1 MNSCEQIRTAMMAYD
16 WIGFDLFDT
25 LLLRPFLQ
33 PDDLFCQME
42 QELQV
47 PDFAAL
53 RSQTENQLRQGR
65 KRELT
70 FLEIYQAI
78 QQKTGVSDAV
88 IQQWMDLE
96 LELEW
101 RYCYPRESGLSL
113 YCAAK
118 EAGKHIAI
126 VTDMYL
132 PIDQIVRM
140 LQKVGAGDYD
150 LLLLSSELGY
160 SKANGGIYRQLKR
173 MEIPPKQ
180 FLQIGDNRI
189 ADVENPRCL
198 GLQGMWL
205 PAARAVFQHYGRLY
219 PAIQAEQPSL
229 AERCSVALA
238 VNTYFD
244 DPFRMMRRE
253 CDWNADPYFMGLLLP
268 NAEHLPEVVTQ
279 DFMFQRG
286 QNVLCSW
293 QPTFSSIRFQRH
305 RGQSKC
311 SVIMQQR
318 QTEQHFQ
325 KMMHGR
331 QFVPLVDFPPC
342 QSRKNRRSGKP
353 ICDCYGNFFQLVE
366 CKKIR
371 TCCENRADF
380 IVFAKSHYG
389 IVVVVVSV

>member
-132 PIDQIVRM
+132 PTDQIVRM

-173 MEIPPKQ
+173 MEIPPAI
-180 FLQIGDNRI
+180 F
-189 ADVENPRCL
+189 ADW
-198 GLQGMWL
+198 G
-205 PAARAVFQHYGRLY
+205 
-219 PAIQAEQPSL
+219 
-229 AERCSVALA
+229 
-238 VNTYFD
+238 
-244 DPFRMMRRE
+244 
-253 CDWNADPYFMGLLLP
+253 
-268 NAEHLPEVVTQ
+268 
-279 DFMFQRG
+279 
-286 QNVLCSW
+286 
-293 QPTFSSIRFQRH
+293 
-305 RGQSKC
+305 
-311 SVIMQQR
+311 
-318 QTEQHFQ
+318 
-325 KMMHGR
+325 
-331 QFVPLVDFPPC
+331 
-342 QSRKNRRSGKP
+342 
-353 ICDCYGNFFQLVE
+353 
-366 CKKIR
+366 
-371 TCCENRADF
+371 
-380 IVFAKSHYG
+380 
-389 IVVVVVSV
+389 

>member
-78 QQKTGVSDAV
+78 QQKTGVLMPV

-132 PIDQIVRM
+132 PTDQIVWM

-229 AERCSVALA
+229 AERCAL
-238 VNTYFD
+238 
-244 DPFRMMRRE
+244 P
-253 CDWNADPYFMGLLLP
+253 
-268 NAEHLPEVVTQ
+268 
-279 DFMFQRG
+279 
-286 QNVLCSW
+286 W
-293 QPTFSSIRFQRH
+293 Q
-305 RGQSKC
+305 
-311 SVIMQQR
+311 
-318 QTEQHFQ
+318 
-325 KMMHGR
+325 
-331 QFVPLVDFPPC
+331 
-342 QSRKNRRSGKP
+342 
-353 ICDCYGNFFQLVE
+353 
-366 CKKIR
+366 
-371 TCCENRADF
+371 
-380 IVFAKSHYG
+380 
-389 IVVVVVSV
+389 